1 MYFYV
6 MLFAI
11 GFFML
16 DEYHRTGGVD
26 RFCFNSFFAVSQLCV
41 FIVVCFYDEVNVNS
55 TYYLL

>member
-1 MYFYV
+1 
-6 MLFAI
+6 MLFAT

-41 FIVVCFYDEVNVNS
+41 FIVVCFFIYEVDVNG
-55 TYYLL
+55 TYCLL

>member
-1 MYFYV
+1 